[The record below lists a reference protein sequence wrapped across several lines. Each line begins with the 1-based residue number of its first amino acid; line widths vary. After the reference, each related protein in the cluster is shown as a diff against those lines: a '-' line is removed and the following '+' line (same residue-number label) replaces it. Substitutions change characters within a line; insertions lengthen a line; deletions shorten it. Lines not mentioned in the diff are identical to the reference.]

1 MLGKSDV
8 RLILSSSTLEDL
20 LGQLQMHK
28 LDLILSNRPVPS
40 DSTQPWRCKRIAQQ
54 SVCLVGPPSDTLRRY
69 QFPQDLP
76 KVKTLVPGQAVKF
89 GCNLICI
96 VNS

>member
-1 MLGKSDV
+1 
-8 RLILSSSTLEDL
+8 
-20 LGQLQMHK
+20 MHK